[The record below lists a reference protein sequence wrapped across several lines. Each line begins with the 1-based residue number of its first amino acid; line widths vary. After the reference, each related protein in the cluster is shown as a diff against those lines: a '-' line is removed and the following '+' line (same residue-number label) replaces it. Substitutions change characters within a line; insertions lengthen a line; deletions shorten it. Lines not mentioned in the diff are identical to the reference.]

1 MLAPF
6 CCVQLAAR
14 VLSEEE
20 ATQCRMRWQNERAMF
35 AAELA
40 VVYSSSSSHD
50 DSKAREV
57 DAMDVVPAAAT
68 KSGDSN
74 GSRKRKHRSAAEDSD
89 ADTAALGG
97 MAAAAGFVD
106 VCGLELPQ
114 RQQPASISSQAGA
127 QAQLVHTAA
136 VDRNLEALAMGQCH
150 NSSLLLLRLLPCI
163 AAAGSN
169 ASALAPARGTG
180 LQTNARLHPDPPCAC
195 FAGLCLGSPILLE
208 GPPGSGKSALIEHI
222 ASLTGNA
229 QGGFRCLPGCATAW
243 QLLGA

>member
-1 MLAPF
+1 
-6 CCVQLAAR
+6 
-14 VLSEEE
+14 
-20 ATQCRMRWQNERAMF
+20 
-35 AAELA
+35 
-40 VVYSSSSSHD
+40 
-50 DSKAREV
+50 
-57 DAMDVVPAAAT
+57 
-68 KSGDSN
+68 
-74 GSRKRKHRSAAEDSD
+74 
-89 ADTAALGG
+89 
-97 MAAAAGFVD
+97 

-150 NSSLLLLRLLPCI
+150 SSSILLLRLLPCI

-169 ASALAPARGTG
+169 AFAFGPAARGTG

-243 QLLGA
+243 QLLGALCWGILACVVGLLDGMPFIARLCCPPVTPATSLPPSHALLSSLCAPI